1 MHGSG
6 GAKVPP
12 LSPAIVL
19 CWNEGTCCSKGFCKV
34 YQVCFV
40 VLIMTIVSSS
50 CSFLI
55 DGYNALVLGLDFERL
70 ARSVSAFR
78 GQIKLLRLSGHG

>member
-6 GAKVPP
+6 GAKVLP

-19 CWNEGTCCSKGFCKV
+19 CWNEGTCYSKGFCKV
-34 YQVCFV
+34 YQVRFL
-40 VLIMTIVSSS
+40 VLMTIVSSS

-55 DGYNALVLGLDFERL
+55 DGYNALVLVLHFERL

-78 GQIKLLRLSGHG
+78 GQIKFLRRISGHR